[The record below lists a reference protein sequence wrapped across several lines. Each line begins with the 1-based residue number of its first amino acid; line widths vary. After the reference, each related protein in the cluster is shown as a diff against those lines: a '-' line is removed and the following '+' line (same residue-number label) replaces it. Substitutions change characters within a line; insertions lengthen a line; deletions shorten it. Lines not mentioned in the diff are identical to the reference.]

1 MKESPGQRA
10 VRESGH
16 KDVSHHA
23 HTTLRHNASD
33 TSPIPLP
40 PREAPGS
47 SHPDISKVDEAG
59 KSYNVTKAASEREWN
74 APAGK
79 TEK

>member
-1 MKESPGQRA
+1 MSKESPGQRA

-16 KDVSHHA
+16 KDVSHAA
-23 HTTLRHNASD
+23 HSHIHHNHHEP
-33 TSPIPLP
+33 SPIPMP

-47 SHPDISKVDEAG
+47 SHPDITKVDEAG

-74 APAGK
+74 GPAGSTK
-79 TEK
+79 